1 MLKSGKG
8 EMTMAL
14 RGLRKEIKARV
25 RKCSAASA
33 RKSAAWQRSE
43 QSVVRAYARLNKVL
57 DAYHA
62 ERKSR
67 GLKALESSQVRRLLN
82 FN

>member
-1 MLKSGKG
+1 
-8 EMTMAL
+8 MASL
-14 RGLRKEIKARV
+14 RVLRKEIRAKV
-25 RKCSAASA
+25 GKCSAASA

-43 QSVVRAYARLNKVL
+43 AFVVRAYARLNKSL

-62 ERKSR
+62 ERKAR

-82 FN
+82 CQ